1 MGIIMALLAGAVFGW
16 GLIYSGMSDPYK
28 VQDFL
33 DLAGNWDATLVFV
46 MGGAIAITVPAFALL
61 RKMPK
66 PLFAASFSWPSINI
80 IDSKLVIGAMLF
92 GIGWGLSGLCPG
104 PALVNIG
111 TGQGDIL
118 FFCVMLLAGM
128 FLHDRLMLKR

>member
-1 MGIIMALLAGAVFGW
+1 MGSLMALLAGALFGW

-33 DLAGNWDATLVFV
+33 DLSGHWDATLAFV
-46 MGGAIAITVPAFALL
+46 MGGAIAVTVPAFALL
-61 RKMPK
+61 RKLAK
-66 PLFAASFSWPSINI
+66 PLFAAHFSWPSATL
-80 IDSKLVIGAMLF
+80 IDAKLVIGAILF

-111 TGQGDIL
+111 TGQSDVL
-118 FFCVMLLAGM
+118 FFCVTLLVGM
-128 FLHDRLMLKR
+128 WLHDRLMLKR

>member
-1 MGIIMALLAGAVFGW
+1 MGIIVALLAGALFGW

-33 DLAGNWDATLVFV
+33 DLSGDWDATLAFV

-61 RKMPK
+61 RKLAK
-66 PLFAASFSWPSINI
+66 PLFAAHFHWPAATF
-80 IDSKLVIGAMLF
+80 IDAKLVIGALLF
-92 GIGWGLSGLCPG
+92 GVGWGLSGLCPG

-111 TGQGDIL
+111 TGQGDIV
-118 FFCVMLLAGM
+118 FFCATLLAGM
-128 FLHDRLMLKR
+128 WLHDRVMRTR

>member
-1 MGIIMALLAGAVFGW
+1 MGIIMALLAGALFGW

-33 DLAGNWDATLVFV
+33 DLTGQWDATLAFV
-46 MGGAIAITVPAFALL
+46 MGGAIAVTVPAFALMHRL
-61 RKMPK
+61 KK
-66 PLFAASFSWPSINI
+66 PLFAATFNWPLANI
-80 IDSKLVIGAMLF
+80 IDAKLVIGAMLF

-118 FFCVMLLAGM
+118 FFCATLLAGM
-128 FLHDRLMLKR
+128 WLHDRLLLKR